1 MRSGFFI
8 VLALASTLFAA
19 TSAEY
24 TWNGTAWAWKETD
37 ATVQTRLE
45 PTEGSGNDGLPQ
57 TRLELNEG
65 SGGGRGSDDEDQN
78 EKSAEDDYYDNGIS
92 SSEEDDVKV

>member
-8 VLALASTLFAA
+8 VLALASTLFVA
-19 TSAEY
+19 TSAEFI
-24 TWNGTAWAWKETD
+24 WNGTAWAWRETD
-37 ATVQTRLE
+37 GSVQTRLE

-65 SGGGRGSDDEDQN
+65 SGSGSDDEN
-78 EKSAEDDYYDNGIS
+78 DYYDNGIS